1 MWSPIEIAEM
11 RPGPAPEEDSPSG
24 ARILL
29 YSHDSYG
36 LGHFRRNLLLA
47 SSISRALPGASIL
60 CVTGS
65 PRSHAFPLPPR
76 FDYLKLPS
84 ATKDAAGTY
93 RARTLPLT
101 LQEIARFRT
110 RILREAAASYRPD
123 LVLVDHAP
131 LGMAGEIVPMLED
144 LSRRRPRPSIVLGV
158 RDIVDAPERVRR
170 DWARPAVRRA
180 FTSLYDRLLVYGM
193 KDVFDPVEAYGLP
206 ESVRRKTVYTGYLGP
221 SPSPPSR
228 ERARRKLGLGK
239 QPFVLGIV
247 GGGGDGYP
255 LLWSLL
261 EVLRGDPKP
270 AYACALVTG
279 PLMSSDRRQR
289 LRARL
294 NGNPNHRIH
303 EFLPDLPAYI
313 AAADVVVSMAGYNSV
328 CEILRSGARS
338 ILVPRVHPRLEQWV
352 RARRLAD
359 LGLTRVLDPAALTPE
374 VLRRE
379 IEAALASEPGDSPP
393 PRAIDFDGADRA
405 AEEVRRLLEARRRK
419 RARR

>member
-1 MWSPIEIAEM
+1 M
-11 RPGPAPEEDSPSG
+11 RPGAAPDGDEPTS

-47 SSISRALPGASIL
+47 TSISRELPGASIL

-93 RARTLPLT
+93 RARTLPLS

-158 RDIVDAPERVRR
+158 RDIVDAPERVRG

-180 FTSLYDRLLVYGM
+180 FSSLYDRIFVYGM
-193 KDVFDPVEAYGLP
+193 REVFDPIEAYGLP
-206 ESVRRKTVYTGYLGP
+206 ESVRRKSFFTGYLGP
-221 SPSPPSR
+221 SPPPPSR
-228 ERARRKLGLGK
+228 ERARRLLGLGK
-239 QPFVLGIV
+239 KPFVLGIV
-247 GGGGDGYP
+247 GGGGDGFP
-255 LLWSLL
+255 MLQALL

-270 AYACALVTG
+270 EYACALVTG
-279 PLMSSDRRQR
+279 PLMSQDRRQR

-294 NGNPNHRIH
+294 NGNPHHKIH
-303 EFLPDLPAYI
+303 EFLPDLPTYI

-328 CEILRSGARS
+328 CEILRTGAPS

-352 RARRLAD
+352 RAHRLED
-359 LGLTRVLDPAALTPE
+359 LGLARVVDPASLTPQ

-379 IEAALASEPGDSPP
+379 IQALLSAPPAAPP
-393 PRAIDFDGADRA
+393 AADLDFEGAERA
-405 AEEVRRLLEARRRK
+405 AAEVRRLLEERRRR